1 MTLTVL
7 HAATFSY
14 EQDGEVIKIDE
25 RKQCFTKRYFGSVV
39 ERAGASNPKYFRLGE
54 TYDPPTLEDL
64 YDLLTNLGD
73 ISTALVIRYKFKP
86 EFKLDSLVSRRS
98 ENVIAVPSRIIA
110 LDIDG
115 IDLPERINPLD
126 VLGQGEYV
134 CGLLNSAL
142 PNLFPTGMGYLA
154 QASSSAGFS
163 GKIKLHL
170 WLMNQDPLTQLQI
183 KAVMAEVNKKLELPL
198 VDLALYSTVQPHYT
212 AYPIFKGTL
221 KDPFEGVERSKL
233 CKGNVSLIPESYASF
248 VQPVKVEAKEIDE
261 YLSAIHGSLKMSDDL
276 SLAVDKVMSWKA
288 EEEGL
293 RKKVI
298 ACYHSAVQ
306 NQFDLESLGNLLFP
320 IVDMLRPGKALD
332 YIEQGKAAAVAH
344 IKACSK
350 RELPAM
356 CMGTSLLEISG
367 GNNSRFLN
375 IEKHMP
381 DNSLVFLKA
390 ALGTGK
396 THTIASWLNSGR
408 ITGKFLAITDTSA
421 LVESNAK
428 RFGAGDYRYRE
439 DLIKFQTGELSRLS
453 GTIHSLQKLENVAC
467 DFDFVFID
475 EADSVINNLLF
486 ASIIEENKRIKI
498 IEVLSEILRHSNVV
512 ILSDG
517 DLSEET
523 VMAYTSLSGGK
534 KDLCRINHHRQ
545 NLAGVRA
552 YKHRSKDSLWGALDA
567 AIALGEKCLLVS
579 DSSPDTLNTFYKVFE
594 RKYPSKRFEVIHA
607 DSKQDEN
614 VRDIVNFTT
623 HALKRQRIDA
633 LLCSPSITN
642 GVDFN
647 YFNTVFVLTGSDS
660 HTPNLRFQALM
671 RERQPKEIHYY
682 FTNHKGHSTG
692 YANADLD
699 NGWISKYRKLLA
711 TRREKEFKTYI
722 ATFNYYLV
730 NAGATVHVV
739 DDPYSSPRSEEDDQ
753 AFLFERANAI
763 LKSTEL
769 FTPRRHNDAYEMK
782 KLIKALY
789 HLQDEPTLNEILKFL
804 EEEPHKKAEFLHKI
818 AEEYWELLMKNDPQA
833 LGKELKVS
841 GYKFYLLTGCSL
853 RTNPPRKILNQCG
866 ITPKCDIAN
875 VIKNY
880 ITYCH
885 HFNLKIPK
893 QLSGTESIMDLS

>member
-1 MTLTVL
+1 MTITVL

-14 EQDGEVIKIDE
+14 EQDGEVIQVDE
-25 RKQCFTKRYFGSVV
+25 RKQCFTKRYFGNVL
-39 ERAGASNPKYFRLGE
+39 ERTGASNPRYFRLGE
-54 TYDPPTLEDL
+54 TYDPPTLDEL
-64 YDLLTNLGD
+64 YDLLMNLED
-73 ISTALVIRYKFKP
+73 NPSALVIRYKFKP
-86 EFKLDSLVSRRS
+86 EFAPGSLVARRS
-98 ENVIAVPSRIIA
+98 ENVLAVPSRVIA

-115 IDLPERINPLD
+115 IELPERINPLD

-134 CGLLNSAL
+134 CSLLYEAF
-142 PNLFPTGMGYLA
+142 PNLFPTGMGFLA

-163 GKIKLHL
+163 SKIKLHL
-170 WLMNQDPLTQLQI
+170 WLLNQEPLTQLQI
-183 KAVMAEVNKKLELPL
+183 KAVMADVNKKLELPL

-212 AYPIFKGTL
+212 ARPMFKGTL
-221 KDPFEGVERSKL
+221 KDPFENTKRSGLRSGKQ
-233 CKGNVSLIPESYASF
+233 CTIPESYASF
-248 VQPVKVEAKEIDE
+248 VQPVRVEAQEIDA
-261 YLSAIHGSLKMSDDL
+261 YLKAIHGSTKMSDAL
-276 SLAVDKVMSWKA
+276 SAAVDKVFSWKP

-298 ACYHSAVQ
+298 ACYHEAIQ
-306 NQFDLESLGNLLFP
+306 NQFDLEVLGNLLFP

-332 YIEQGKAAAVAH
+332 YMEQGKAAAVAH

-350 RELPAM
+350 RELPQA
-356 CMGTSLLEISG
+356 CMGTPLLEISG
-367 GNNSRFLN
+367 GDKERFLN
-375 IEKHMP
+375 IEKRLP

-396 THTIASWLNSGR
+396 THTIASWLSSGR

-428 RFGAGDYRYRE
+428 RFEAGDYRYKD
-439 DLIKFQTGELSRLS
+439 DLTKFQTGEISRLS

-552 YKHRSKDSLWGALDA
+552 FKHRSRDSLWGALDA

-594 RKYPSKRFEVIHA
+594 RKYPHKRIEVIHA

-692 YANADLD
+692 YANAELD
-699 NGWISKYRKLLA
+699 NGWISKYRKVLA

-722 ATFNYYLV
+722 ATFNYYLI

-753 AFLFERANAI
+753 AFLIERANAI
-763 LKSTEL
+763 YTSTEL
-769 FTPRRHNDAYEMK
+769 YTPRRHNDAYEIK
-782 KLIKALY
+782 KLIKSLY
-789 HLQDEPTLNEILKFL
+789 HLEDEPTLDLIMKFL
-804 EEEPHKKAEFLHKI
+804 HDEPHKKAEFLHKI
-818 AEEYWELLMKNDPQA
+818 AEEYWDILVKNDPSL

-841 GYKFYLLTGCSL
+841 GYKFYLLTGMSL
-853 RTNPPRKILNQCG
+853 RSNPPRKILNHCG
-866 ITPKCDIAN
+866 ITPKCDLVK

-880 ITYCH
+880 LAYCH